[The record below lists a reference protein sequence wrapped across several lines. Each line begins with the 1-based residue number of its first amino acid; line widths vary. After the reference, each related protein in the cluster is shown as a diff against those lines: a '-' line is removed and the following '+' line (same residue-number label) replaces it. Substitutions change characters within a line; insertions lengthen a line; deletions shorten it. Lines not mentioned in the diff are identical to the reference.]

1 MNNSMPWAYPST
13 GVVAPEATIDI
24 GGGGIVATLLGWFM
38 SYICLFDWLIW
49 LIILMWL
56 VEWLIAWSIDLIL
69 LILRI
74 VIWSIDWFDGYD
86 QFIDWLIHRTIG
98 WFYWRDLTS
107 EVDLLFRLIWTNNQL
122 LEQRSVDLIDL
133 IWWIPGMTTRRKKNN
148 DSSVS
153 PVTQR
158 TSKSFPA
165 TRPY

>member
-74 VIWSIDWFDGYD
+74 VIWSIDLMDMINLLIGWFIEQSVDFTDVIWRQRLTCFLGWFERTISYLNNDRLIWLTWFDGY
-86 QFIDWLIHRTIG
+86 QVWL
-98 WFYWRDLTS
+98 
-107 EVDLLFRLIWTNNQL
+107 
-122 LEQRSVDLIDL
+122 
-133 IWWIPGMTTRRKKNN
+133 PGERKITTAA
-148 DSSVS
+148 S
-153 PVTQR
+153 
-158 TSKSFPA
+158 A
-165 TRPY
+165 L